1 MKGAL
6 LELGVLHG
14 MLSFEWYNWI
24 GRSAHVIQCIDR
36 CKGTLS
42 QMAKDC
48 DYVLMTNT
56 MKQHATFE
64 EDFII
69 SFCREKSLQTIA
81 LQHYSRFVDYMIE
94 QGSQ

>member
-24 GRSAHVIQCIDR
+24 GRSAHVIQCIER
-36 CKGTLS
+36 CKETLS
-42 QMAKDC
+42 QMSKDR
-48 DYVLMTNT
+48 DFVRMTNT
-56 MKQHATFE
+56 MKKHATFE

-69 SFCREKSLQTIA
+69 SFCRDKAVQTTA
-81 LQHYSRFVDYMIE
+81 LRHYSRFVDCMIE
-94 QGSQ
+94 QGSL